1 MDPSMWLTLAIW
13 LIIVGFKVFH
23 FIDDEDQETL
33 DYKILRHTNA
43 LVSHKVYEF

>member
-1 MDPSMWLTLAIW
+1 MWLTPAIW

-43 LVSHKVYEF
+43 LASHKVYEL